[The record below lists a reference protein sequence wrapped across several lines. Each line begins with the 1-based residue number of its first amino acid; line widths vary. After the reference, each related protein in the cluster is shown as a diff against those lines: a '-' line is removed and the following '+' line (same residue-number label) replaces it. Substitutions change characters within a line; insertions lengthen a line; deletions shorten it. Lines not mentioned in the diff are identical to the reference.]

1 MSIIIKQILAFLW
14 KYKTIVIIVLLAGG
28 LYWSISSGKAKDAEI
43 GRLANNQETLFDSI
57 HTYRTKDGKSAATIK
72 RLELTTDEFK
82 AHEQQDKKT
91 ISDLGI
97 KLKYVQSLVSTG
109 TTTTIDATGKVR
121 DSIVYRDK
129 QIDTLKCF
137 TYKTPWI
144 EQNGCLSTKT
154 KTFEG
159 RTIVRDT
166 IDFVI
171 YRIPK
176 KFLFF
181 DCGTKA
187 IEVKAT
193 VKNPDAKIV
202 SGKYIDFNSIP
213 KK

>member
-14 KYKTIVIIVLLAGG
+14 KYKTIVLIVLLSGG
-28 LYWSISSGKAKDAEI
+28 LFWSINLNKSKDVEI
-43 GRLANNQETLFDSI
+43 GRLSNNQETLFDSI
-57 HTYRTKDGKSAATIK
+57 NTFKTKDGKSAATIK
-72 RLELTTDEFK
+72 RLELTQDEFK
-82 AHEQQDKKT
+82 AHEQQYKKT
-91 ISDLGI
+91 IADLGI

-109 TTTTIDATGKVR
+109 TTTTIDATGKVK
-121 DSIVYRDK
+121 DSIVYKDK

-159 RTIVRDT
+159 HTIVKDT
-166 IDFVI
+166 VDFVI

-176 KFLFF
+176 RFLFF
-181 DCGTKA
+181 KCGTKA
-187 IEVKAT
+187 LEIKAT